1 MERIRKEEKVLD
13 MCRSAGR
20 HSRGRLGVRLVVIAG
35 CACLVGCTT
44 LKKAGLV
51 GTSAALGGAVASI
64 ASSSPVPVIL
74 GSAGSAFVTSAVV
87 DLMVTPK
94 GKSIMNEV
102 CAPDNFWSLLGTLI
116 EMGGWAL
123 ILIVIVPMLF
133 SWLIPG
139 PTKLNRREKG

>member
-1 MERIRKEEKVLD
+1 MERIRQEKKVLGNAR
-13 MCRSAGR
+13 CA
-20 HSRGRLGVRLVVIAG
+20 SRTRRYRLGVRLVVIT
-35 CACLVGCTT
+35 CCLSAIGCTT

>member
-1 MERIRKEEKVLD
+1 MERLRKEKKVLD

-44 LKKAGLV
+44 LKKAAIVGV
-51 GTSAALGGAVASI
+51 GTLGVGALVST
-64 ASSSPVPVIL
+64 
-74 GSAGSAFVTSAVV
+74 VTSGTAPVLLGTAGTASV
-87 DLMVTPK
+87 LTAGADLMVTPK
-94 GKSIMNEV
+94 GKNIMNEV